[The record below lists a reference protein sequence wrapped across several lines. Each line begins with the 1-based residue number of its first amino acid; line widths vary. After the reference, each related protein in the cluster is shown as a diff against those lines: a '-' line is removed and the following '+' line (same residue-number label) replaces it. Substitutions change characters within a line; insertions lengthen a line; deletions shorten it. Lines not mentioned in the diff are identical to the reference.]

1 MIKYII
7 ITIVIF
13 LNGYYLIAQ
22 QVTGGVFEHVD
33 GNEIPL
39 IGANIVQL
47 NSQNG
52 TVAGGD
58 GYFTINMK
66 PEYPQVL
73 VISFVSYKND
83 TIFLEQTGYDHVHI
97 DLTEIASLSEVEIKA
112 RQKGSFISRT
122 DTRSVININEGELQK
137 AACCNLSESFENSAT
152 VDVSYSDAVTGAK
165 QIHML
170 GLAGIYTQLLTE
182 NIPNM
187 RGLATPW
194 GLGYI
199 PGSWMESI
207 QVSKGT
213 SSVINGYEAMAGQ
226 INIEYKKADKGEKFF
241 FNAYGNQLGK
251 VEANMNTRFQIND
264 KWSTAVLAHVEN
276 MSVKHDKNGDSF
288 LDQPLINQVNLFNR
302 WRYANHQ
309 FRMRFGFKYL
319 AENRQGGQMTFDPD
333 KDHTIDN
340 GYGIGVQTKRYE
352 GFLKMGYVFKHRA
365 QTSFGFQNQV
375 VVDDQN
381 SYFGLTT
388 YDAKQL
394 SYYGNLMFQ
403 SWIADTRH
411 QFITG
416 ISYIYDKYDEDLNDS
431 IFIRTENVAGGFAQ
445 YNYSNNKNLN
455 VIVGLRLDHHNLY
468 GLLFTP
474 RIHAKYNINEH
485 NAIRISAGK
494 GYRSPNVIAE
504 NSSLLATSKRLVF
517 TEELQ
522 IESSWNYGLSY
533 TTYIDIGARELS
545 ITADFFRTQF
555 NNQIIIDREDDA
567 YIIYVYN
574 LNGKS
579 FSNSFQIESNYEL
592 FKNFDVTLAF
602 RYNDVK
608 TTIGG
613 ELKEKP
619 LVNKFKGLLALSY
632 QTNLK
637 TWQFDLNIQAIGN
650 QRLPY
655 TGFYPEEYQRPDFS
669 PDYALINAQVT
680 RYFKKFEVY
689 IGGENLGNFRQMDPI
704 IASDDPFGEY
714 FDSSIVWGPITGIKV
729 FAGFRFIIDGKK

>member
-1 MIKYII
+1 MKKYII
-7 ITIVIF
+7 IVLVIF
-13 LNGYYLIAQ
+13 LQGYYLNAQ
-22 QVTGGVFEHVD
+22 QATGGVFEHVNGD
-33 GNEIPL
+33 EIPL
-39 IGANIVQL
+39 VGATIVQL

-52 TVAGGD
+52 TVSGKSGHFQID
-58 GYFTINMK
+58 LK
-66 PEYPQVL
+66 PQFPKVL
-73 VISFVSYKND
+73 VVSFVSYKND
-83 TIFLEQTGYDHVHI
+83 TIYLENTGYDHVHI
-97 DLTEIASLSEVEIKA
+97 RLSEVKNLSEVEIRA
-112 RQKGSFISRT
+112 RQKGSAISRT
-122 DTRSVININEGELQK
+122 ETRSVVVINENELQK

-165 QIHML
+165 QIQML

-199 PGSWMESI
+199 PGNWMESI

-226 INIEYKKADKGEKFF
+226 INIEYKKADEGDKFF
-241 FNAYGNQLGK
+241 LNAYGNQLGK
-251 VEANMNTRFQIND
+251 IEGNMNTRFQLND
-264 KWSTAVLAHVEN
+264 KWSTAILAHVEN
-276 MSVKHDKNGDSF
+276 MSVKHDLNGDSF

-302 WRYANHQ
+302 WRYVNHQ

-319 AENRQGGQMTFDPD
+319 SEARQGGQMNFDPD
-333 KDHTIDN
+333 KDHTVEN

-352 GFLKMGYVFKHRA
+352 GFLKMGYIFEHRA

-388 YDAKQL
+388 YDAKQF

-403 SWIADTRH
+403 SWIADPRH
-411 QFITG
+411 QFTTG

-431 IFIRTENVAGGFAQ
+431 VFIRTEKVAGGFAQ
-445 YNYSNNKNLN
+445 YSYSNAKNLN
-455 VIVGLRLDHHNLY
+455 VIVGLRLDYHNLY

-474 RIHAKYNINEH
+474 RIHAKYNLNEH
-485 NAIRISAGK
+485 NTIRVSAGR

-504 NSSLLATSKRLVF
+504 NSSLLATSKKLIFR
-517 TEELQ
+517 EELQ
-522 IESSWNYGLSY
+522 IESSWNYGISY

-555 NNQIIIDREDDA
+555 DNQVIIDREDDA

-613 ELKEKP
+613 ELQEKP
-619 LVNKFKGLLALSY
+619 LVNKYKGLLVLSY
-632 QTNLK
+632 QTKLK
-637 TWQFDLNIQAIGN
+637 TWQFDLNIQGIGN

-655 TGFYPEEYQRPDFS
+655 TGFYPEEYQRPAHS
-669 PDYALINAQVT
+669 PDYALVNAQIT

-704 IASDDPFGEY
+704 IASEDPFGEY

-729 FAGFRFIIDGKK
+729 FAGFRYRIK